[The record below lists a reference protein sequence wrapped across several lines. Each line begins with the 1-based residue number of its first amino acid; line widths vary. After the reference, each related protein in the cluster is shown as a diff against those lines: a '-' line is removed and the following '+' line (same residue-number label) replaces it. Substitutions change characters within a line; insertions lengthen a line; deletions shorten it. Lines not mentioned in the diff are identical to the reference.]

1 MKRDIFDF
9 CKNII
14 TKEALN
20 QYNLLKNYED
30 MLKTNPIN
38 KNYLRILLIQNML
51 NVLNIIYIE
60 KNELNRNQYILL
72 YNNLIYK
79 LRLLLKITNKDDKLE
94 DSFLTQN
101 ETNNIEKIC
110 LKRIEKLIKKSIYKN
125 NLNNN
130 SIIFLYLLTLIS
142 LKIDIDNYCRQNL
155 TINDG
160 NCSYFNVSFYD
171 EINIKDKKENINKI
185 KKLILNLDENSQD
198 YS

>member
-14 TKEALN
+14 TEEALN

-185 KKLILNLDENSQD
+185 KKLILNLDENSQE
-198 YS
+198 

>member
-1 MKRDIFDF
+1 MK
-9 CKNII
+9 KQ
-14 TKEALN
+14 EW
-20 QYNLLKNYED
+20 
-30 MLKTNPIN
+30 
-38 KNYLRILLIQNML
+38 

-185 KKLILNLDENSQD
+185 KKLILNLDENSQE
-198 YS
+198 

>member
-14 TKEALN
+14 TEETLN

-185 KKLILNLDENSQD
+185 KKLILNLDENSQE
-198 YS
+198 

>member
-14 TKEALN
+14 TEEALN

-38 KNYLRILLIQNML
+38 KNYLRILLTQNML

-185 KKLILNLDENSQD
+185 KKLILNLDENSQE
-198 YS
+198 

>member
-14 TKEALN
+14 TEEALN

-60 KNELNRNQYILL
+60 KNELNKNQYILL

-185 KKLILNLDENSQD
+185 KKLILNLDENSQE
-198 YS
+198 

>member
-14 TKEALN
+14 TEEALN

-160 NCSYFNVSFYD
+160 NCAYFNVSFYD

-185 KKLILNLDENSQD
+185 KKLILNLDENSQE
-198 YS
+198 

>member
-14 TKEALN
+14 TEEALN

-130 SIIFLYLLTLIS
+130 SIIFLYFLTLIS

-185 KKLILNLDENSQD
+185 KKLILNLDENSQE
-198 YS
+198 

>member
-14 TKEALN
+14 TEEALN

-101 ETNNIEKIC
+101 VTNNIEKIC

-185 KKLILNLDENSQD
+185 KKLILNLDENSQE
-198 YS
+198 

>member
-14 TKEALN
+14 TEEALN

-171 EINIKDKKENINKI
+171 EINIKDKKQNINKI
-185 KKLILNLDENSQD
+185 KKLILNLDENSQE
-198 YS
+198 